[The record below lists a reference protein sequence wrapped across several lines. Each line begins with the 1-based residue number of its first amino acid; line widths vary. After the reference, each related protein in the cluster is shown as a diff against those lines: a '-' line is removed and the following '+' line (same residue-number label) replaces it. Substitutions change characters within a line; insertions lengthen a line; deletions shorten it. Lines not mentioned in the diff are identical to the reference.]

1 MVELAPQ
8 VAMNKVVLLVLN
20 QVADWLVIAVT
31 GRSLQEQLL
40 EHSWSSTLL
49 NFRMQKFIQ
58 IT

>member
-1 MVELAPQ
+1 
-8 VAMNKVVLLVLN
+8 MNKVVLLVLN

>member
-1 MVELAPQ
+1 
-8 VAMNKVVLLVLN
+8 MNKVVLLVLN
-20 QVADWLVIAVT
+20 QVADWLVSAVT

-40 EHSWSSTLL
+40 EQSWSSTLL